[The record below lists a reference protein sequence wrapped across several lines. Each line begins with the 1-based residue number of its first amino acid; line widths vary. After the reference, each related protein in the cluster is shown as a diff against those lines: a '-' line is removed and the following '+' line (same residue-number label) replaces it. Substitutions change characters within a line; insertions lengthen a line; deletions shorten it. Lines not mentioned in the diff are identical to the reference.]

1 MLALKNTLKNA
12 IINRRMGMACL
23 LGSLTGI
30 LTVLGAL
37 SGYLPFLCLFPM
49 LPYSFSYI
57 EEKHSGYL
65 KYIRMRISRR
75 KYILCKISG
84 VGLSG
89 GVTMVVSLAVS
100 LIVGSLVSALSSA
113 NISLVAVLGD
123 RMKVQMFFGMMVQS
137 MTVSFLFG
145 AVWALIAL
153 CMSVIL
159 GSRFLTWFVPFMMY
173 QIGWFWL
180 RIERKGID
188 GENMPFI
195 FLAVIGAIAVLI
207 LIIFTIAV
215 MDIVLRNAESEERR
229 YFEDLETE
237 CGNYLGSKMI
247 TGIIGRSGTGKTV
260 LLNKIYSK
268 LKQEADTA
276 VGAMIGRAGFLKEK
290 TGFDNLYYL
299 ACLSEYGSRENA
311 DTKSTCR
318 NQVNHVLRQVGLW
331 DDAGKRVSDYTPGM
345 KQRLGI
351 AQAIMA
357 GEDVLLLDEPMN
369 FLDDDEQLIVQK
381 RLCELKKDRTIVLTS
396 HGREEIQGIC
406 DEMFY
411 IGTEDCPEVT
421 PEKAVKF
428 RRVNP
433 PRNRKD
439 INRA

>member
-12 IINRRMGMACL
+12 IINRRMGLACL

-30 LTVLGAL
+30 LTVFGAHIT
-37 SGYLPFLCLFPM
+37 GYLPFLCLFPM

-100 LIVGSLVSALSSA
+100 LIVGSLVPALSSA

-180 RIERKGID
+180 CIERGNETRIGLTVGIFILAEIVVVLVVSVGTAIVMSVALKNSEMD
-188 GENMPFI
+188 IGENFKEN
-195 FLAVIGAIAVLI
+195 FGRE
-207 LIIFTIAV
+207 
-215 MDIVLRNAESEERR
+215 D
-229 YFEDLETE
+229 FE
-237 CGNYLGSKMI
+237 KKQI

-260 LLNKIYSK
+260 FLDRLYYE
-268 LKQEADTA
+268 LKQETKTA

-290 TGFDNLYYL
+290 TGFDNLYDL
-299 ACLSEYGSRENA
+299 ACLAEYGSRKNV
-311 DTKSTCR
+311 DSKTTCR
-318 NQVNHVLRQVGLW
+318 NQVNQVLRQVGLW
-331 DDAGKRVSDYTPGM
+331 DGARKRVSDYTPGM

-357 GEDVLLLDEPMN
+357 GEDVWLLDEPMN

-381 RLCELKKDRTIVLTS
+381 LLCELKKDRTIVLTS

-411 IGTEDCPEVT
+411 IGTEDCHEVT